1 MSLKVGELV
10 VVFSEMFIFI
20 LMMTKKIIIAQFLL
34 ILFLGRGICNA
45 QSDYIEFSGKIINAE
60 NKEPLI
66 FANLNVLESNISTI
80 SNSKGAFKI
89 KIPKSHSS
97 SKVKVSFIGFKTRII
112 DLKSFDD
119 KNTISLNVF
128 VTPLSEMVLSIPKDV
143 EGLVRETLSNSGKN
157 YLEENTIMTAF
168 YRETIKRKRRNVS
181 LSEAVVNIYKSSY
194 KIYSKKDGIKILK
207 IRKDT
212 DYSRLDT
219 VALKLSGGPFN
230 TLFQDIIKYPN
241 YFIPSFFMSN
251 YSFSVHRTSKI
262 NNRPVYVIRF
272 KQKEDVI
279 EPFYYGE
286 LFIDGENKILLSA
299 TYSLNV
305 SDREKASELFVKKK
319 PKGANVWPTKAVYRV
334 DYAERNRKWFYSYSN
349 LSIDFKVNWDKKI
362 FNTTY
367 SLSAEMAIT
376 DWIENR
382 TLDYP
387 KRKELINSSIILTD
401 SKVGFQD
408 LNFWGEDNIIE
419 PENSIQNAIKKIKK
433 KLDKINK

>member
-1 MSLKVGELV
+1 MISKLR
-10 VVFSEMFIFI
+10 
-20 LMMTKKIIIAQFLL
+20 AQLLL
-34 ILFLGRGICNA
+34 IFFIGIGISNA

-80 SNSKGAFKI
+80 SNSKGDFKI
-89 KIPKSHSS
+89 KIPKSYSS
-97 SKVKVSFIGFKTRII
+97 SKIKVSFIGFKTRII
-112 DLKSFDD
+112 DLKSFVDQ
-119 KNTISLNVF
+119 NTISLNVY
-128 VTPLSEMVLSIPKDV
+128 VTPLSEMVMSIPKDV
-143 EGLVRETLSNSGKN
+143 EGLVKETLSNSGQN
-157 YLEENTIMTAF
+157 YLKENTIMTAF

-181 LSEAVVNIYKSSY
+181 LSEAVVNIYKSPY
-194 KIYSKKDGIKILK
+194 KLYSKKDVIKILK

-219 VALKLSGGPFN
+219 LALKLSGGPFN

-241 YFIPSFFMSN
+241 YFIPSFFISN

-262 NNRPVYVIRF
+262 NDRPVYVVRF
-272 KQKEDVI
+272 KQKEDI
-279 EPFYYGE
+279 MDPFYYGE

-305 SDREKASELFVKKK
+305 SDKEKASKLFVRKK

-334 DYAERNRKWFYSYSN
+334 DYAERNGKWFYSYSN

-362 FNTTY
+362 FNKNY
-367 SLSAEMAIT
+367 SLSSEMAIT

-387 KRKELINSSIILTD
+387 RRRELINPSIILTD
-401 SKVGFQD
+401 SKLGFQD

-433 KLDKINK
+433 KLDRINK

>member
-1 MSLKVGELV
+1 MLYIYTT
-10 VVFSEMFIFI
+10 MI
-20 LMMTKKIIIAQFLL
+20 TKKIIPQFLL
-34 ILFLGRGICNA
+34 ILFLGSGICNA

-66 FANLNVLESNISTI
+66 FANLNLLESNISTI

-112 DLKSFDD
+112 DLKLFDD
-119 KNTISLNVF
+119 KNTISLNVY
-128 VTPLSEMVLSIPKDV
+128 VTPLSEMVMSIPKDV

-241 YFIPSFFMSN
+241 YFIPSFFISN

-262 NNRPVYVIRF
+262 NNTSVYVIRF
-272 KQKEDVI
+272 KQKEDII

-286 LFIDGENKILLSA
+286 LYIDGKNKILLSA
-299 TYSLNV
+299 TYFLNV

-319 PKGANVWPTKAVYRV
+319 PKGANVWPTKAAYRV
-334 DYAERNRKWFYSYSN
+334 DYAERNGKWFYSYSN
-349 LSIDFKVNWDKKI
+349 LSIDFKVNWYKKI

-382 TLDYP
+382 TSDYP
-387 KRKELINSSIILTD
+387 KRKELINPSIILTD
-401 SKVGFQD
+401 SKVGFKD

-433 KLDKINK
+433 KLNKINK

>member
-1 MSLKVGELV
+1 MLYIYTT
-10 VVFSEMFIFI
+10 MI
-20 LMMTKKIIIAQFLL
+20 TKKIIPQFLL
-34 ILFLGRGICNA
+34 ILFLGSGICNA

-66 FANLNVLESNISTI
+66 FANLNLLESNISTI

-112 DLKSFDD
+112 DLKLFDD
-119 KNTISLNVF
+119 KNTISLNVY
-128 VTPLSEMVLSIPKDV
+128 VTPLSEMVMSIPKDV

-241 YFIPSFFMSN
+241 YFIPSFFISN

-262 NNRPVYVIRF
+262 NNTSVYVIRF
-272 KQKEDVI
+272 KQKEDII

-286 LFIDGENKILLSA
+286 LYIDGKNKILLSA

-319 PKGANVWPTKAVYRV
+319 PKGANVWPTKAAYRV
-334 DYAERNRKWFYSYSN
+334 DYAERNGKWFYSYSN
-349 LSIDFKVNWDKKI
+349 LSIDFKVNWYKKI

-382 TLDYP
+382 TSDYP
-387 KRKELINSSIILTD
+387 KRKELINPSIILTD

>member
-1 MSLKVGELV
+1 MLYIYTT
-10 VVFSEMFIFI
+10 MI
-20 LMMTKKIIIAQFLL
+20 TKKIIPQFLL
-34 ILFLGRGICNA
+34 ILFLGSGICNA

-66 FANLNVLESNISTI
+66 FANLNLLESNISTI

-112 DLKSFDD
+112 DLKLFDD
-119 KNTISLNVF
+119 KNTISLNVY
-128 VTPLSEMVLSIPKDV
+128 VTPLSEMVMSIPKDV

-241 YFIPSFFMSN
+241 YFIPSFFISN

-262 NNRPVYVIRF
+262 NNTSVYVIRF
-272 KQKEDVI
+272 KQKEDII

-286 LFIDGENKILLSA
+286 LYIDGKNKILLSA

-319 PKGANVWPTKAVYRV
+319 PKGANVWPTKAAYRV
-334 DYAERNRKWFYSYSN
+334 DYAERNGKWFYSYSN
-349 LSIDFKVNWDKKI
+349 LSIDFKVNWYKKI

-382 TLDYP
+382 TSDYP
-387 KRKELINSSIILTD
+387 KRKELINPSIILTD

-433 KLDKINK
+433 KLNKINK

>member
-1 MSLKVGELV
+1 M
-10 VVFSEMFIFI
+10 I
-20 LMMTKKIIIAQFLL
+20 TKKIISQFLL
-34 ILFLGRGICNA
+34 ILFLGSGICNA

-60 NKEPLI
+60 NNEPLI
-66 FANLNVLESNISTI
+66 FANLNLLESNISTI

-112 DLKSFDD
+112 DLKLFDD
-119 KNTISLNVF
+119 KNTISLNVY
-128 VTPLSEMVLSIPKDV
+128 VTPLSEMVMSIPKDV

-241 YFIPSFFMSN
+241 YFIPSFFISN

-262 NNRPVYVIRF
+262 NNTSVYVIRF
-272 KQKEDVI
+272 KQKEDII

-286 LFIDGENKILLSA
+286 LYIDGKNKILLSA

-319 PKGANVWPTKAVYRV
+319 PKGANVWPTKAAYRV
-334 DYAERNRKWFYSYSN
+334 DYAERNGKWFYSYSN
-349 LSIDFKVNWDKKI
+349 LSIDFKVNWYKKI

-382 TLDYP
+382 TSDYP
-387 KRKELINSSIILTD
+387 KRKELINPSIILTD
-401 SKVGFQD
+401 SKVGFKD

-433 KLDKINK
+433 KLNKINK

>member
-1 MSLKVGELV
+1 
-10 VVFSEMFIFI
+10 MFIFTCVMI
-20 LMMTKKIIIAQFLL
+20 SKLRAQLLL
-34 ILFLGRGICNA
+34 IFFIGIGISNA

-80 SNSKGAFKI
+80 SNSKGDFKI
-89 KIPKSHSS
+89 KIPKSYSS
-97 SKVKVSFIGFKTRII
+97 SKIKVSFIGFKTRII
-112 DLKSFDD
+112 DLKSFVDQ
-119 KNTISLNVF
+119 NTISLNVS
-128 VTPLSEMVLSIPKDV
+128 VTPLSEMVMSIPKDV
-143 EGLVRETLSNSGKN
+143 EGLVKETLSNSGQN
-157 YLEENTIMTAF
+157 YLKENTIMTAF

-181 LSEAVVNIYKSSY
+181 LSEAVVNIYKSPY
-194 KIYSKKDGIKILK
+194 KLYSKKDVIKILK

-219 VALKLSGGPFN
+219 LALKLSGGPFN

-241 YFIPSFFMSN
+241 YFIPSFFISN

-262 NNRPVYVIRF
+262 NNRPVYVVRF
-272 KQKEDVI
+272 KQKEDI
-279 EPFYYGE
+279 MDPFYYGE

-305 SDREKASELFVKKK
+305 SDKEKASKLFVRKK

-334 DYAERNRKWFYSYSN
+334 DYAERNGKWFYSYSN

-362 FNTTY
+362 FNKNY
-367 SLSAEMAIT
+367 SLSSEMAIT
-376 DWIENR
+376 DWIGNR

-387 KRKELINSSIILTD
+387 RRRELINPSIILTD
-401 SKVGFQD
+401 SKLGFQD
-408 LNFWGEDNIIE
+408 LNFWGQDNIIE

-433 KLDKINK
+433 KLDRINK

>member
-1 MSLKVGELV
+1 MLYIYTT
-10 VVFSEMFIFI
+10 MI
-20 LMMTKKIIIAQFLL
+20 TKKIISQFLL
-34 ILFLGRGICNA
+34 ILFLGSGICNA

-66 FANLNVLESNISTI
+66 FANLNLLESNISTI

-112 DLKSFDD
+112 DLKLFDD
-119 KNTISLNVF
+119 KNTISLNVY
-128 VTPLSEMVLSIPKDV
+128 VTPLSEMVMSIPKDV

-241 YFIPSFFMSN
+241 YFIPSFFISN

-262 NNRPVYVIRF
+262 NNTSVYVIRF
-272 KQKEDVI
+272 KQKEDII

-286 LFIDGENKILLSA
+286 LYIDGKNKILLSA

-319 PKGANVWPTKAVYRV
+319 PKGANVWPTKAAYRV
-334 DYAERNRKWFYSYSN
+334 DYAERNGKWFYSYSN
-349 LSIDFKVNWDKKI
+349 LSIDFKVNWYKKI

-382 TLDYP
+382 TSDYP
-387 KRKELINSSIILTD
+387 KRKELINPSIILTD

-433 KLDKINK
+433 KLNKINK

>member
-1 MSLKVGELV
+1 MLYIYTT
-10 VVFSEMFIFI
+10 MI
-20 LMMTKKIIIAQFLL
+20 TKKIISQFLL
-34 ILFLGRGICNA
+34 ILFLGSGICNA

-66 FANLNVLESNISTI
+66 FANLNLLESNISTI

-112 DLKSFDD
+112 DLKLFDD
-119 KNTISLNVF
+119 KNTISLNVY
-128 VTPLSEMVLSIPKDV
+128 VTPLSEMVMSIPKDV

-241 YFIPSFFMSN
+241 YFIPSFFISN

-262 NNRPVYVIRF
+262 NNTSVYVIRF
-272 KQKEDVI
+272 KQKEDII

-286 LFIDGENKILLSA
+286 LYIDGKNKILLSA

-319 PKGANVWPTKAVYRV
+319 PKGANVWPTKAAYRV
-334 DYAERNRKWFYSYSN
+334 DYAERNGKWFYSYSN
-349 LSIDFKVNWDKKI
+349 LSIDFKVNWYKKI

-382 TLDYP
+382 TSDYP
-387 KRKELINSSIILTD
+387 KRKELINPSIILTD
-401 SKVGFQD
+401 SKVGFKD

-433 KLDKINK
+433 KLNKINK

>member
-1 MSLKVGELV
+1 
-10 VVFSEMFIFI
+10 
-20 LMMTKKIIIAQFLL
+20 
-34 ILFLGRGICNA
+34 
-45 QSDYIEFSGKIINAE
+45 
-60 NKEPLI
+60 
-66 FANLNVLESNISTI
+66 
-80 SNSKGAFKI
+80 
-89 KIPKSHSS
+89 
-97 SKVKVSFIGFKTRII
+97 
-112 DLKSFDD
+112 
-119 KNTISLNVF
+119 
-128 VTPLSEMVLSIPKDV
+128 MVLSIPKDV

>member
-1 MSLKVGELV
+1 MISKLR
-10 VVFSEMFIFI
+10 
-20 LMMTKKIIIAQFLL
+20 AQLLL
-34 ILFLGRGICNA
+34 IFFIGIGISNA

-80 SNSKGAFKI
+80 SNSKGDFKI
-89 KIPKSHSS
+89 KIPKSYSS
-97 SKVKVSFIGFKTRII
+97 SKIKVSFIGFKTRII
-112 DLKSFDD
+112 DLKSFVDQ
-119 KNTISLNVF
+119 NTISLNVY
-128 VTPLSEMVLSIPKDV
+128 VTPLSEMVMSIPKDV
-143 EGLVRETLSNSGKN
+143 EGLVKETLSNSGQN
-157 YLEENTIMTAF
+157 YLKENTIMTAF

-181 LSEAVVNIYKSSY
+181 LSEAVVNIYKSPY
-194 KIYSKKDGIKILK
+194 KLYSKKDVIKILK

-219 VALKLSGGPFN
+219 LALKLSGGPFN

-241 YFIPSFFMSN
+241 YFIPSFFISN

-262 NNRPVYVIRF
+262 NNRPVYVVRF
-272 KQKEDVI
+272 KQKEDI
-279 EPFYYGE
+279 MDPFYYGE

-305 SDREKASELFVKKK
+305 SDKEKASKLFVRKK

-334 DYAERNRKWFYSYSN
+334 DYAERNGKWFYSYSN

-362 FNTTY
+362 FNKNY
-367 SLSAEMAIT
+367 SLSSEMAIT
-376 DWIENR
+376 DWTENR

-387 KRKELINSSIILTD
+387 RRRELINPSIILTD
-401 SKVGFQD
+401 SKLGFQD

-433 KLDKINK
+433 KLDRINK

>member
-1 MSLKVGELV
+1 MISKLR
-10 VVFSEMFIFI
+10 
-20 LMMTKKIIIAQFLL
+20 AQLLL
-34 ILFLGRGICNA
+34 IFFIGIGISNA

-80 SNSKGAFKI
+80 SNSKGDFKI
-89 KIPKSHSS
+89 KIPKSYSS
-97 SKVKVSFIGFKTRII
+97 SKIKVSFIGFKTRII
-112 DLKSFDD
+112 DLKSFVDQ
-119 KNTISLNVF
+119 NTISLNVY
-128 VTPLSEMVLSIPKDV
+128 VTPLSEMVMSIPKDV
-143 EGLVRETLSNSGKN
+143 EGLVKETLSNSGQN
-157 YLEENTIMTAF
+157 YLKENTIMTAF

-181 LSEAVVNIYKSSY
+181 LSEAVVNIYKSPY
-194 KIYSKKDGIKILK
+194 KLYSKKDVIKILK

-219 VALKLSGGPFN
+219 LALKLSGGPFN

-241 YFIPSFFMSN
+241 YFIPSFFISN

-262 NNRPVYVIRF
+262 NNRPVYVVRF
-272 KQKEDVI
+272 KQKEDI
-279 EPFYYGE
+279 MDPFYYGE

-305 SDREKASELFVKKK
+305 SDKEKASKLFVRKK

-334 DYAERNRKWFYSYSN
+334 DYAERNGKWFYSYSN

-362 FNTTY
+362 FNKNY
-367 SLSAEMAIT
+367 SLSSEMAIT

-387 KRKELINSSIILTD
+387 RRRELINPSIILTD
-401 SKVGFQD
+401 SKLGFQD

-433 KLDKINK
+433 KLDRINK

>member
-1 MSLKVGELV
+1 
-10 VVFSEMFIFI
+10 MFIFI
-20 LMMTKKIIIAQFLL
+20 LMITRNIIAQFLL
-34 ILFLGRGICNA
+34 ILFLGSGICNA
-45 QSDYIEFSGKIINAE
+45 QSDFIEFSGKIINAE

-66 FANLNVLESNISTI
+66 FANLNVLGSNISTI

-89 KIPKSHSS
+89 KIPKSHSL

-241 YFIPSFFMSN
+241 YFIPSFFISN

-262 NNRPVYVIRF
+262 NNTSVYVIRF
-272 KQKEDVI
+272 KQKEDII

-286 LFIDGENKILLSA
+286 LYIDGKNKILLSA

-319 PKGANVWPTKAVYRV
+319 PKGANVWPTKAAYRV
-334 DYAERNRKWFYSYSN
+334 DYAERNGKWFYSYSN
-349 LSIDFKVNWDKKI
+349 LSIDFKVNWYKKI

-382 TLDYP
+382 TSDYP
-387 KRKELINSSIILTD
+387 KRKELINPSIILTD
-401 SKVGFQD
+401 SKVGFKD

-433 KLDKINK
+433 KLNKINK

>member
-1 MSLKVGELV
+1 M
-10 VVFSEMFIFI
+10 I
-20 LMMTKKIIIAQFLL
+20 TKKIISQFLL
-34 ILFLGRGICNA
+34 ILFLGSGICNA

-66 FANLNVLESNISTI
+66 FANLNLLESNISTI

-112 DLKSFDD
+112 DLKLFDD
-119 KNTISLNVF
+119 KNTISLNVY
-128 VTPLSEMVLSIPKDV
+128 VTPLSEMVMSIPKDV

-241 YFIPSFFMSN
+241 YFIPSFFISN

-262 NNRPVYVIRF
+262 NNTSVYVIRF
-272 KQKEDVI
+272 KQKEDII

-286 LFIDGENKILLSA
+286 LYIDGKNKILLSA

-319 PKGANVWPTKAVYRV
+319 PKGANVWPTKAAYRV
-334 DYAERNRKWFYSYSN
+334 DYAERNGKWFYSYSN
-349 LSIDFKVNWDKKI
+349 LSIDFKVNWYKKI

-382 TLDYP
+382 TSDYP
-387 KRKELINSSIILTD
+387 KRKELINPSIILTD
-401 SKVGFQD
+401 SKVGFKD

-433 KLDKINK
+433 KLNKINK

>member
-1 MSLKVGELV
+1 MKVGELV

-194 KIYSKKDGIKILK
+194 KIYSKKDGVKILK

>member
-1 MSLKVGELV
+1 MISKLR
-10 VVFSEMFIFI
+10 
-20 LMMTKKIIIAQFLL
+20 AQLLL
-34 ILFLGRGICNA
+34 IFFIGIGISNA

-80 SNSKGAFKI
+80 SNSKGDFKI
-89 KIPKSHSS
+89 KIPKSYSS
-97 SKVKVSFIGFKTRII
+97 SKIKVSFIGFKTRII
-112 DLKSFDD
+112 DLKSFVDQ
-119 KNTISLNVF
+119 NTISLNVY
-128 VTPLSEMVLSIPKDV
+128 VTPLSEMVMSIPKDV
-143 EGLVRETLSNSGKN
+143 EGLVKETLSNSGQN
-157 YLEENTIMTAF
+157 YLKENTIMTAF

-181 LSEAVVNIYKSSY
+181 LSEAVVNIYKSPY
-194 KIYSKKDGIKILK
+194 KLYSKKDVIKILK

-219 VALKLSGGPFN
+219 LALKLSGGPFN

-241 YFIPSFFMSN
+241 YFIPSFFISN

-262 NNRPVYVIRF
+262 NNRPVYVVRF
-272 KQKEDVI
+272 KQKEDI
-279 EPFYYGE
+279 IDPFYYGE

-305 SDREKASELFVKKK
+305 SDKEKASKLFVRKK

-334 DYAERNRKWFYSYSN
+334 DYAERNGKWFYSYSN

-362 FNTTY
+362 FNKNY
-367 SLSAEMAIT
+367 SLSSEMAIT

-387 KRKELINSSIILTD
+387 RRRELINPSIILTD
-401 SKVGFQD
+401 SKLGFQD

-433 KLDKINK
+433 KLDRINT

>member
-1 MSLKVGELV
+1 MISKLR
-10 VVFSEMFIFI
+10 
-20 LMMTKKIIIAQFLL
+20 AQLLL
-34 ILFLGRGICNA
+34 IFFIGIGISNA

-80 SNSKGAFKI
+80 SNSKGDFKI
-89 KIPKSHSS
+89 KIPKSYSS
-97 SKVKVSFIGFKTRII
+97 SKIKVSFIGFKTRVI
-112 DLKSFDD
+112 DLKSFEDQ
-119 KNTISLNVF
+119 NTISLNVF
-128 VTPLSEMVLSIPKDV
+128 ITPLSEMVMSIPKDV
-143 EGLVRETLSNSGKN
+143 EGLVRETLSNSGQN
-157 YLEENTIMTAF
+157 YLKENTIMTAF

-181 LSEAVVNIYKSSY
+181 LSEAVVDIYKSPY
-194 KIYSKKDGIKILK
+194 KLYSKKDVIKILK

-219 VALKLSGGPFN
+219 LALKLSGGPFN

-241 YFIPSFFMSN
+241 YFIPLFFMSN

-272 KQKEDVI
+272 KQKDDI
-279 EPFYYGE
+279 IDPFYYGE

-305 SDREKASELFVKKK
+305 SDKEKASKLFVRKK

-334 DYAERNRKWFYSYSN
+334 DYAERNGKWFYSYSN

-362 FNTTY
+362 FNKNY
-367 SLSAEMAIT
+367 SLSSEMAIT

-387 KRKELINSSIILTD
+387 RRRELINPSIILTD
-401 SKVGFQD
+401 SKLGFQD
-408 LNFWGEDNIIE
+408 LNFWGQDNIIE

-433 KLDKINK
+433 KLDRINK

>member
-1 MSLKVGELV
+1 MKVGELV

-319 PKGANVWPTKAVYRV
+319 PKGANVLPTKAVYRV

>member
-1 MSLKVGELV
+1 MKVGELV

>member
-1 MSLKVGELV
+1 
-10 VVFSEMFIFI
+10 MFIFI
-20 LMMTKKIIIAQFLL
+20 LMMSKIKILQFLL
-34 ILFLGRGICNA
+34 FLFLGTVTSNA
-45 QSDYIEFSGKIINAE
+45 QSDYLEFSGKIINAE
-60 NKEPLI
+60 NNEPLI
-66 FANLNVLESNISTI
+66 FANLNVLKSNISTI
-80 SNSKGAFKI
+80 SNSKGDFKI
-89 KIPKSHSS
+89 KIPKSDSS
-97 SKVKVSFIGFKTRII
+97 FKVKVSFIGFKTRII

-157 YLEENTIMTAF
+157 YLEQNTIMTAF
-168 YRETIKRKRRNVS
+168 YRESIKRKRRNVS

-194 KIYSKKDGIKILK
+194 RRYSKKDGIKILK
-207 IRKDT
+207 KRKDT

-230 TLFQDIIKYPN
+230 TLFQDIMKYPN

-251 YSFSVHRTSKI
+251 YSFLVHRTSKI

-272 KQKEDVI
+272 KQKENVI
-279 EPFYYGE
+279 EPLYFGE
-286 LFIDGENKILLSA
+286 LFIDGKNKILLSA

-305 SDREKASELFVKKK
+305 SDRKKASELFVKKK
-319 PKGANVWPTKAVYRV
+319 PKGANVWPTKAIYRV
-334 DYAERNRKWFYSYSN
+334 DYAERNGKWFYTYSN

-362 FNTTY
+362 FNNTY

-376 DWIENR
+376 DWIENID
-382 TLDYP
+382 LEYP
-387 KRKELINSSIILTD
+387 KRKELINPSIVLTD

>member
-1 MSLKVGELV
+1 MLYIYTT
-10 VVFSEMFIFI
+10 MII
-20 LMMTKKIIIAQFLL
+20 KKIISQFLL
-34 ILFLGRGICNA
+34 ILFLGSGICNA

-66 FANLNVLESNISTI
+66 FANLNLLESNISTI

-112 DLKSFDD
+112 DLKLFDD
-119 KNTISLNVF
+119 KNTISLNVY
-128 VTPLSEMVLSIPKDV
+128 VTPLSEMVMSIPKDV

-241 YFIPSFFMSN
+241 YFIPSFFISN

-262 NNRPVYVIRF
+262 NNTSVYVIRF
-272 KQKEDVI
+272 KQKEDII

-286 LFIDGENKILLSA
+286 LYIDGKNKILLSA

-319 PKGANVWPTKAVYRV
+319 PKGANVWPTKAAYRV
-334 DYAERNRKWFYSYSN
+334 DYAERNGKWFYSYSN
-349 LSIDFKVNWDKKI
+349 LSIDFKVNWYKKI

-382 TLDYP
+382 TSDYP
-387 KRKELINSSIILTD
+387 KRKELINPSIILTD
-401 SKVGFQD
+401 SKVGFKD

-433 KLDKINK
+433 KLNKINK

>member
-1 MSLKVGELV
+1 MISKLR
-10 VVFSEMFIFI
+10 
-20 LMMTKKIIIAQFLL
+20 AQLLL
-34 ILFLGRGICNA
+34 IFFIGIGISNA

-80 SNSKGAFKI
+80 SNSKGDFKI
-89 KIPKSHSS
+89 KIPKSYSS
-97 SKVKVSFIGFKTRII
+97 SKIKVSFIGFKTRII
-112 DLKSFDD
+112 DLKSFVDQ
-119 KNTISLNVF
+119 NTISLNVY
-128 VTPLSEMVLSIPKDV
+128 VTPLSEMVMSIPKDV
-143 EGLVRETLSNSGKN
+143 EGLVKETLSNSGQN
-157 YLEENTIMTAF
+157 YLKENTIMTAF

-181 LSEAVVNIYKSSY
+181 LSEAVVNIYKSPY
-194 KIYSKKDGIKILK
+194 KLYSKKDVIKILK

-219 VALKLSGGPFN
+219 LALKLSGGPFN

-241 YFIPSFFMSN
+241 YFIPSFFISN

-262 NNRPVYVIRF
+262 NNRPVYVVRF
-272 KQKEDVI
+272 KQKEDI
-279 EPFYYGE
+279 MDPFYYGE

-305 SDREKASELFVKKK
+305 SDKEKASKLFVRKK

-334 DYAERNRKWFYSYSN
+334 DYAERNGKWFYSYSN

-362 FNTTY
+362 FNKNY
-367 SLSAEMAIT
+367 SLSSEMAIT

-387 KRKELINSSIILTD
+387 RRRELINPSIILTD

-433 KLDKINK
+433 KLDRINK

>member
-1 MSLKVGELV
+1 MISKLR
-10 VVFSEMFIFI
+10 
-20 LMMTKKIIIAQFLL
+20 AQLLL
-34 ILFLGRGICNA
+34 IFFIGIGISNA

-80 SNSKGAFKI
+80 SNSKGDFKI
-89 KIPKSHSS
+89 KIPKSYSS
-97 SKVKVSFIGFKTRII
+97 SKIKVSFIGFKTRII
-112 DLKSFDD
+112 DLKSFVDQ
-119 KNTISLNVF
+119 NTISLNVF
-128 VTPLSEMVLSIPKDV
+128 VTPLSEMVMSIPKDV
-143 EGLVRETLSNSGKN
+143 EGLVKETLSNSGQN
-157 YLEENTIMTAF
+157 YLKENTIMTAF

-181 LSEAVVNIYKSSY
+181 LSEAVVNIYKSPY
-194 KIYSKKDGIKILK
+194 KLYSKKDVIKILK

-219 VALKLSGGPFN
+219 LALKLSGGPFN

-241 YFIPSFFMSN
+241 YFIPSFFISN

-262 NNRPVYVIRF
+262 NNRPVYVVRF
-272 KQKEDVI
+272 KQKEDI
-279 EPFYYGE
+279 MDPFYYGE

-305 SDREKASELFVKKK
+305 SDKEKASKLFVRKK

-334 DYAERNRKWFYSYSN
+334 DYAERNGKWFYSYSN

-362 FNTTY
+362 FNKNY
-367 SLSAEMAIT
+367 SLSSEMAIT

-387 KRKELINSSIILTD
+387 RRRELINPSIILTD
-401 SKVGFQD
+401 SKLGFQD

-433 KLDKINK
+433 KLDRINK

>member
-1 MSLKVGELV
+1 MISKLR
-10 VVFSEMFIFI
+10 
-20 LMMTKKIIIAQFLL
+20 AQLLL
-34 ILFLGRGICNA
+34 IFFIGIGISNA

-80 SNSKGAFKI
+80 SNSKGDFKI
-89 KIPKSHSS
+89 KIPKSYSS
-97 SKVKVSFIGFKTRII
+97 SKIKVSFIGFKTRII
-112 DLKSFDD
+112 DLKSFEN

-128 VTPLSEMVLSIPKDV
+128 VTPLSEMVMSIPKDV
-143 EGLVRETLSNSGKN
+143 EGLVKETLSNSGQN
-157 YLEENTIMTAF
+157 YLKENTIMTAF

-181 LSEAVVNIYKSSY
+181 LSEAVVNIYKSPY
-194 KIYSKKDGIKILK
+194 KLYSKKDVIKILK

-219 VALKLSGGPFN
+219 LALKLSGGPFN

-241 YFIPSFFMSN
+241 YFIPSFFISN

-262 NNRPVYVIRF
+262 NNRPVYVVRF
-272 KQKEDVI
+272 KQKEDI
-279 EPFYYGE
+279 MDPFYYGE

-305 SDREKASELFVKKK
+305 SDKEKASKLFVRKK

-334 DYAERNRKWFYSYSN
+334 DYAERNGKWFYSYSN

-362 FNTTY
+362 FNKNY
-367 SLSAEMAIT
+367 SLSSEMAIT

-387 KRKELINSSIILTD
+387 RRRELINPSIILTD
-401 SKVGFQD
+401 SKLGFQD

-433 KLDKINK
+433 KLDRINK

>member
-1 MSLKVGELV
+1 VKVGELV

>member
-1 MSLKVGELV
+1 MLYIYTT
-10 VVFSEMFIFI
+10 MI
-20 LMMTKKIIIAQFLL
+20 TKKIIPQFLL
-34 ILFLGRGICNA
+34 ILFLGSGICNA

-66 FANLNVLESNISTI
+66 FANLNLLESNISTI

-112 DLKSFDD
+112 DLKLFDD
-119 KNTISLNVF
+119 KNTISLNVY
-128 VTPLSEMVLSIPKDV
+128 VTPLSEMVMSIPKDV

-241 YFIPSFFMSN
+241 YFIPSFFISN

-262 NNRPVYVIRF
+262 NNTSVYVIRF
-272 KQKEDVI
+272 KQKEDII

-286 LFIDGENKILLSA
+286 LYIDGKNKILLSA

-319 PKGANVWPTKAVYRV
+319 PKGANVWPTKAAYRV
-334 DYAERNRKWFYSYSN
+334 DYAERNGKWFYSYSN
-349 LSIDFKVNWDKKI
+349 LSIDFKVNWYKKI

-382 TLDYP
+382 TSDYP
-387 KRKELINSSIILTD
+387 KRKELINPSIILTD
-401 SKVGFQD
+401 SKVGFKD

-433 KLDKINK
+433 KLNKINK

>member
-1 MSLKVGELV
+1 
-10 VVFSEMFIFI
+10 MFIFTCVMI
-20 LMMTKKIIIAQFLL
+20 SKLRAQLLL
-34 ILFLGRGICNA
+34 IFFIGIGISNA

-80 SNSKGAFKI
+80 SNSKGDFKI
-89 KIPKSHSS
+89 KIPKSYSS
-97 SKVKVSFIGFKTRII
+97 SKIKVSFIGFKTRII
-112 DLKSFDD
+112 DLKSFVDQ
-119 KNTISLNVF
+119 NTISLNVY
-128 VTPLSEMVLSIPKDV
+128 VTPLSEMVMSIPKDV
-143 EGLVRETLSNSGKN
+143 EGLVKETLSNSGQN
-157 YLEENTIMTAF
+157 YLKENTIMTAF

-181 LSEAVVNIYKSSY
+181 LSEAVVNIYKSPY
-194 KIYSKKDGIKILK
+194 KLYSKKDVIKILK

-219 VALKLSGGPFN
+219 LALKLSGGPFN

-241 YFIPSFFMSN
+241 YFIPSFFISN

-262 NNRPVYVIRF
+262 NNRPVYVVRF
-272 KQKEDVI
+272 KQKEDI
-279 EPFYYGE
+279 MDPFYYGE

-305 SDREKASELFVKKK
+305 SDKEKASKLFVRKK

-334 DYAERNRKWFYSYSN
+334 DYAERNGKWFYSYSN

-362 FNTTY
+362 FNKNY
-367 SLSAEMAIT
+367 SLSSEMAIT

-387 KRKELINSSIILTD
+387 RRRELINPSIILTD
-401 SKVGFQD
+401 SKLGFQD

-433 KLDKINK
+433 KLDRINK

>member
-1 MSLKVGELV
+1 M
-10 VVFSEMFIFI
+10 I
-20 LMMTKKIIIAQFLL
+20 TRNIIAQFLL
-34 ILFLGRGICNA
+34 ILFLGSGICNA
-45 QSDYIEFSGKIINAE
+45 QSDFIEFSGKIINAE

-66 FANLNVLESNISTI
+66 FANLNVLGSNISTI

-89 KIPKSHSS
+89 KIPKSHSL

-112 DLKSFDD
+112 DLKLFDD
-119 KNTISLNVF
+119 KNTISLNVY
-128 VTPLSEMVLSIPKDV
+128 VTPLSEMVMSIPKDV

-241 YFIPSFFMSN
+241 YFIPSFFISN

-262 NNRPVYVIRF
+262 NNTSVYVIRF
-272 KQKEDVI
+272 KQKEDII

-286 LFIDGENKILLSA
+286 LYIDGKNKILLSA

-319 PKGANVWPTKAVYRV
+319 PKGANVWPTKAAYRV
-334 DYAERNRKWFYSYSN
+334 DYAERNGKWFYSYSN
-349 LSIDFKVNWDKKI
+349 LSIDFKVNWYKKI

-382 TLDYP
+382 TSDYP
-387 KRKELINSSIILTD
+387 KRKELINPSIILTD
-401 SKVGFQD
+401 SKVGFKD

-433 KLDKINK
+433 KLNKINK

>member
-1 MSLKVGELV
+1 MLYIYTT
-10 VVFSEMFIFI
+10 MI
-20 LMMTKKIIIAQFLL
+20 TKKIISQFLL
-34 ILFLGRGICNA
+34 ILFLGSGICNA

-66 FANLNVLESNISTI
+66 FANLNLLESNISTI

-112 DLKSFDD
+112 DLKLFDD
-119 KNTISLNVF
+119 KNTISLNVY
-128 VTPLSEMVLSIPKDV
+128 VTPLSEMVMSIPKDV

-241 YFIPSFFMSN
+241 YFIPSFFISN

-262 NNRPVYVIRF
+262 NNTSVYVIRF
-272 KQKEDVI
+272 KQKEDII

-286 LFIDGENKILLSA
+286 LYIDGKNKILLSA

-319 PKGANVWPTKAVYRV
+319 PKGANVWPTKAAYRV
-334 DYAERNRKWFYSYSN
+334 DYAERNGKWFYSYSN
-349 LSIDFKVNWDKKI
+349 LSIDFKVNWYKKI

-382 TLDYP
+382 TSDYP
-387 KRKELINSSIILTD
+387 KRKELINPSIILTD
-401 SKVGFQD
+401 SKVGFKD

>member
-1 MSLKVGELV
+1 MLYIYTT
-10 VVFSEMFIFI
+10 MI
-20 LMMTKKIIIAQFLL
+20 TKKIISQFLL
-34 ILFLGRGICNA
+34 ILFLGSGICNA

-66 FANLNVLESNISTI
+66 FANLNLLESNISTI

-112 DLKSFDD
+112 DLKLFDD
-119 KNTISLNVF
+119 KNTISLNVY
-128 VTPLSEMVLSIPKDV
+128 VTPLSEMVMSIPKDV

-241 YFIPSFFMSN
+241 YVIPSFFISN

-262 NNRPVYVIRF
+262 NNTSVYVIRF
-272 KQKEDVI
+272 KQKEDII

-286 LFIDGENKILLSA
+286 LYIDGKNKILLSA

-319 PKGANVWPTKAVYRV
+319 PKGANVWPTKAAYRV
-334 DYAERNRKWFYSYSN
+334 DYAERNGKWFYSYSN
-349 LSIDFKVNWDKKI
+349 LSIDFKVNWYKKI

-382 TLDYP
+382 TSDYP
-387 KRKELINSSIILTD
+387 KRKELINPSIILTD
-401 SKVGFQD
+401 SKVGFKD

-433 KLDKINK
+433 KLNKINK

>member
-1 MSLKVGELV
+1 MISKLR
-10 VVFSEMFIFI
+10 
-20 LMMTKKIIIAQFLL
+20 AQLLL
-34 ILFLGRGICNA
+34 IFFIGIGISNA

-80 SNSKGAFKI
+80 SNSKGDFKI
-89 KIPKSHSS
+89 KIPKSYSS
-97 SKVKVSFIGFKTRII
+97 SKIKVSFIGFKTRII
-112 DLKSFDD
+112 DLKSFVDQ
-119 KNTISLNVF
+119 NTISLNVS
-128 VTPLSEMVLSIPKDV
+128 VTPLSEMVMSIPKDV
-143 EGLVRETLSNSGKN
+143 EGLVKETLSNSGQN
-157 YLEENTIMTAF
+157 YLKENTIMTAF

-181 LSEAVVNIYKSSY
+181 LSEAVVNIYKSPY
-194 KIYSKKDGIKILK
+194 KLYSKKDVIKILK

-219 VALKLSGGPFN
+219 LALKLSGGPFN

-241 YFIPSFFMSN
+241 YFIPSFFISN

-262 NNRPVYVIRF
+262 NNRPVYVVRF
-272 KQKEDVI
+272 KQKEDI
-279 EPFYYGE
+279 MDPFYYGE

-305 SDREKASELFVKKK
+305 SDKEKASKLFVRKK

-334 DYAERNRKWFYSYSN
+334 DYAERNGKWFYSYSN

-362 FNTTY
+362 FNKNY
-367 SLSAEMAIT
+367 SLSSEMAIT
-376 DWIENR
+376 DWIGNR

-387 KRKELINSSIILTD
+387 RRRELINPSIILTD
-401 SKVGFQD
+401 SKLGFQD
-408 LNFWGEDNIIE
+408 LNFWGQDNIIE

-433 KLDKINK
+433 KLDRINK

>member
-1 MSLKVGELV
+1 MISKLR
-10 VVFSEMFIFI
+10 
-20 LMMTKKIIIAQFLL
+20 AQLLL
-34 ILFLGRGICNA
+34 IFFIGIGISNA

-80 SNSKGAFKI
+80 SNSKGDFKI
-89 KIPKSHSS
+89 KIPKSYSS
-97 SKVKVSFIGFKTRII
+97 SKIKVSFIGFKTRII
-112 DLKSFDD
+112 DLKSFVDQ
-119 KNTISLNVF
+119 NTISLNVY
-128 VTPLSEMVLSIPKDV
+128 VTPLSEMVMSIPKDV
-143 EGLVRETLSNSGKN
+143 EGLVKETLSNSGQN
-157 YLEENTIMTAF
+157 YLKENTIMTAF

-181 LSEAVVNIYKSSY
+181 LSEAVVNIYKSPY
-194 KIYSKKDGIKILK
+194 KLYSKKDVIKILK

-219 VALKLSGGPFN
+219 LALKLSGGPFN

-241 YFIPSFFMSN
+241 YFIPSFFISN

-262 NNRPVYVIRF
+262 NNRPVYVVRF
-272 KQKEDVI
+272 KQKEDI
-279 EPFYYGE
+279 MDPFYYGE

-305 SDREKASELFVKKK
+305 SDKEKASKLFVRKK

-334 DYAERNRKWFYSYSN
+334 DYAERNGKWFYSYSN

-362 FNTTY
+362 FNKNY
-367 SLSAEMAIT
+367 SLSSEMAIT

-387 KRKELINSSIILTD
+387 RRRELINPSIILTD
-401 SKVGFQD
+401 SKLGFQD
-408 LNFWGEDNIIE
+408 LNFWGQDNIIE

-433 KLDKINK
+433 KLDRINK

>member
-1 MSLKVGELV
+1 MLYIYTT
-10 VVFSEMFIFI
+10 MI
-20 LMMTKKIIIAQFLL
+20 TKKIIPQFLL
-34 ILFLGRGICNA
+34 ILFLGSGICNA

-66 FANLNVLESNISTI
+66 FANLNLLESNISTI

-112 DLKSFDD
+112 DLKLFDD
-119 KNTISLNVF
+119 KNTISLNVY
-128 VTPLSEMVLSIPKDV
+128 VTPLSEMVMSIPKDV

-241 YFIPSFFMSN
+241 YFIPSFFISN

-262 NNRPVYVIRF
+262 NNTSVYVIRF
-272 KQKEDVI
+272 KQKEDII

-286 LFIDGENKILLSA
+286 LYIDGKNKILLSA
-299 TYSLNV
+299 TYSLNI

-319 PKGANVWPTKAVYRV
+319 PKGANVWPTKAAYRV
-334 DYAERNRKWFYSYSN
+334 DYAERNGKWFYSYSN
-349 LSIDFKVNWDKKI
+349 LSIDFKVNWYKKI

-382 TLDYP
+382 TSDYP
-387 KRKELINSSIILTD
+387 KRKELINPSIILTD
-401 SKVGFQD
+401 SKVGFKD

-433 KLDKINK
+433 KLNKINK

>member
-1 MSLKVGELV
+1 
-10 VVFSEMFIFI
+10 MFIFI
-20 LMMTKKIIIAQFLL
+20 LMITRNIIAQFLL
-34 ILFLGRGICNA
+34 ILFLGSGICNA
-45 QSDYIEFSGKIINAE
+45 QSDFISFSGKIINAE

-66 FANLNVLESNISTI
+66 FANLNVLGSNISTI

-89 KIPKSHSS
+89 KIPKSHSL

-112 DLKSFDD
+112 DLKSFEN
-119 KNTISLNVF
+119 KKTISLNVF

-143 EGLVRETLSNSGKN
+143 EGLVRETLSNSDKN
-157 YLEENTIMTAF
+157 YLVENTIMTAF

-194 KIYSKKDGIKILK
+194 ESSSKKDGIKILK

-272 KQKEDVI
+272 KQKENVI

-305 SDREKASELFVKKK
+305 SDRKKASELFVKKK
-319 PKGANVWPTKAVYRV
+319 PKGVNVWPTKAVYRV
-334 DYAERNRKWFYSYSN
+334 DYAQRNGRWFYSYSN
-349 LSIDFKVNWDKKI
+349 LSVDFKVNWDRKI

-367 SLSAEMAIT
+367 SLSTEMAIT

-387 KRKELINSSIILTD
+387 KRKELINPSIILTD